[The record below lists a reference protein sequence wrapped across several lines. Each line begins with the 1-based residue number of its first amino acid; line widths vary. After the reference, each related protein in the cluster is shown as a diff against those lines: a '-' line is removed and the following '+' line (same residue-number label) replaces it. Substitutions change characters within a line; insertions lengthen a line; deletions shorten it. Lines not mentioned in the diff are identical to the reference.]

1 MGEEMLTVKSAA
13 EDQLIY
19 MKIVLSSVSG
29 LTIEGISSS
38 VDVLRSNDILQLI
51 IRSFYDLDNFHTTQ
65 EILSNRST
73 PTT

>member
-13 EDQLIY
+13 KDQLIY

-29 LTIEGISSS
+29 PTIEGISSS
-38 VDVLRSNDILQLI
+38 VDVLRSHDILQLI
-51 IRSFYDLDNFHTTQ
+51 IRSFYDLDHFHTTQ